1 MIQFY
6 APDIAS
12 DPVLPETD
20 SQHCVKVLRMREGDE
35 VQVIDGKGGV
45 YECRLVDAHP
55 KHALLQVISRR
66 EQPLPWSQQITVAV
80 APTKMMDRME
90 WLVEKLT
97 EVGFNRFVPLLCRY
111 SERKDIKDER
121 LRKIATSAMKQSLKA
136 VLPDIQPMTPIS
148 TFIKECRAEQKFVAY
163 CDPAIPRRLLTDLYR
178 PGVDTAILIGPEGDF
193 SQSEIQTAID
203 AGFQPVS
210 LGDNR
215 LRTETAALYA
225 CSAFHILDDSLGS
238 QV

>member
-163 CDPAIPRRLLTDLYR
+163 CDTAIPRRLLTDLYR